1 MRELPPG
8 SRGNRPMNEPARPGR
23 TGRVRHRRGLPVLLV
38 SLAAIGAA
46 QAAAWLYFR
55 KNQPVTDELTRD
67 RLEPRSRS

>member
-1 MRELPPG
+1 MT
-8 SRGNRPMNEPARPGR
+8 EPARPEPASR
-23 TGRVRHRRGLPVLLV
+23 ARHGRGLPILLV

-67 RLEPRSRS
+67 RLEPRSRP